1 MEIGSTIERPPQVD
15 RSDWR
20 FLSIDIGALKAFTK
34 KESGDATDRY
44 FISGTASSSVEDLY
58 GDTLTEKCQASML
71 AQASNHLTMW
81 LNHDYDVPEDIAGAC
96 AEAQLKNS
104 TADDGT
110 SCLDLDIVME
120 VDPEN
125 PRALKAWQHVN
136 RGIRLGFSIGGFFLD
151 YELVF
156 EDENDWWGH
165 FIVDDILLL
174 EISLVGIPANPR
186 AYTKT
191 FEKARAAVVAHAE
204 QIAKDAFDASLTQKR
219 ILVQKSFGLNPEQ
232 KGHRRMKCGH
242 KDGCDKPK
250 AEDSLLCVE
259 HRDAAKVVP
268 IRKGTGNESGC
279 TGCAMSTLETP
290 DPEIVE
296 GVHVEGC
303 DKYVAP
309 VAVKSLDDPTQQSQV
324 VEAMKCIQRCVNSPG
339 HQMCAEPETHARTAH
354 TILKSMLPS
363 DYNTPEDAELS
374 TAPPAVVLELTP
386 ERIEE
391 FKALW
396 QTELAKSGET
406 IIITKEPD
414 ALKTAQEKLSADI
427 ETLTKQ
433 KSDLEQQI
441 ATLKATPGGRVTRDT
456 RKNPGSSNGSETSV
470 PAAAYYK

>member
-1 MEIGSTIERPPQVD
+1 MKTASTVERPPQVD
-15 RSDWR
+15 RNDWR
-20 FLSIDIGALKAFTK
+20 FLSINIGALKAFTK
-34 KESGDATDRY
+34 KESGDAADRY

-104 TADDGT
+104 TAEDGT

-165 FIVDDILLL
+165 FVVDDILLL

-204 QIAKDAFDASLTQKR
+204 QIAKDAREQSLAQKR
-219 ILVQKSFGLNPEQ
+219 ILVRKSFGLSEP
-232 KGHRRMKCGH
+232 RRQPVDCMKCVAAGAGN
-242 KDGCDKPK
+242 KC
-250 AEDSLLCVE
+250 EE
-259 HRDAAKVVP
+259 HREAPALA
-268 IRKGTGNESGC
+268 RKGIAENGVCKGC
-279 TGCAMSTLETP
+279 VMPTKETP
-290 DPEIVE
+290 DPDVVE
-296 GVHVEGC
+296 GEHAEGC
-303 DKYVAP
+303 DKHVAP
-309 VAVKSLDDPTQQSQV
+309 AKVKSLDDPTQQSQV

-339 HQMCAEPETHARTAH
+339 HQLCAEPETHARTAH
-354 TILKSMLPS
+354 TILKSMLPD

-374 TAPPAVVLELTP
+374 AAPAAVVLELTP

-396 QTELAKSGET
+396 QTELAKSGQAVLVVT
-406 IIITKEPD
+406 GDPD
-414 ALKTAQEKLSADI
+414 ALKSQHEKLSADI
-427 ETLTKQ
+427 ETLTTQ
-433 KSDLEQQI
+433 KSELEQQI
-441 ATLKATPGGRVTRDT
+441 ATLKATPTGRSTKDT
-456 RKNPGSSNGSETSV
+456 KSKTGGSSNGSETSV
-470 PAAAYYK
+470 PASAYYDT